1 MFLERFSDWYFT
13 QPEMI
18 QRVVL
23 YGPPLL
29 VSTIIGLALGG
40 RMRLILLAWKFGP
53 TAAGALDSLRRDA
66 EVEAESDWAQ
76 DARASVDELVARRQ
90 RGLH

>member
-23 YGPPLL
+23 TVRPC
-29 VSTIIGLALGG
+29 
-40 RMRLILLAWKFGP
+40 WC
-53 TAAGALDSLRRDA
+53 RRSSA
-66 EVEAESDWAQ
+66 SRWA
-76 DARASVDELVARRQ
+76 D
-90 RGLH
+90 G